1 MYYVAE
7 SQDVST
13 YATAAAACLGVEP
26 DDVRATAFDVVDDSG
41 AVYHFEVGLKRVF
54 WIFRIEFVRLVM
66 DPQKDGTKLL
76 ADILDRKELRD

>member
-26 DDVRATAFDVVDDSG
+26 DDVRATAFNIVDDSG
-41 AVYHFEVGLKRVF
+41 AAYHFKVGNKRVG
-54 WIFRIEFVRLVM
+54 WIFRIEFVRLVR
-66 DPQKDGTKLL
+66 DPQRDGAKLL
-76 ADILDRKELRD
+76 ADILEREERRE